1 MLNSTKEPGN
11 KNYTLFLCRIPQFYL
26 ANTTLEEAF
35 TLHTE
40 IIHQGSERAW
50 PKVKPSQNCQTASAK
65 GVQVVKTRSG
75 GNNKMSFSLY
85 FFHVRKDMITHRQA
99 AHQSAEM
106 GHEQQEP
113 DSIREARACKLKP
126 LLSYIHGIRDGSCSS
141 LSLTSVHLGVFST
154 EEQKQLCNGSS
165 ASSDECRIHPQE
177 VLKVVQGMLRSCWSS
192 LMCTGSSTGGESTA
206 LCSLTSLPIREAK
219 LPISDYFPTLSRT
232 QNSSSSIC
240 NHVPLIIIC

>member
-1 MLNSTKEPGN
+1 M
-11 KNYTLFLCRIPQFYL
+11 
-26 ANTTLEEAF
+26 
-35 TLHTE
+35 HTE

-141 LSLTSVHLGVFST
+141 LSLNPCTWGFSPL
-154 EEQKQLCNGSS
+154 KSRNSCARRAVPALMS
-165 ASSDECRIHPQE
+165 AGFTPRRC
-177 VLKVVQGMLRSCWSS
+177 
-192 LMCTGSSTGGESTA
+192 
-206 LCSLTSLPIREAK
+206 
-219 LPISDYFPTLSRT
+219 
-232 QNSSSSIC
+232 
-240 NHVPLIIIC
+240 